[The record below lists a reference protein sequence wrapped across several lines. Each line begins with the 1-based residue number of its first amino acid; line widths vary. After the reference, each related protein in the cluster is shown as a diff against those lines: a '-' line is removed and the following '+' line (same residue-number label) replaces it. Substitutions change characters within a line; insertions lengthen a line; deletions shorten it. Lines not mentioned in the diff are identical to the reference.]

1 MLKKLCGRIK
11 IEMNKTIF
19 TLLFF
24 LQFLPAISQNADSL
38 FSKTLNELIVTA
50 TRTERKLS
58 NVAVPAQLIS
68 QKTIL
73 QTGSLR
79 VNDILSEQTGLFITS
94 SGATSSAGGGVFG
107 NGVQIQGLSPD
118 YTLILLD
125 GEPIIGRQGGVIDL
139 SRLTVNNI
147 RKIEIVKGPS
157 SSLYGSE
164 AMGGVVNIITEQAQ
178 LDKLDASFRYGRF
191 NATDANISAAVKR
204 QKWGLQLFGNRN
216 SSDGFEHD
224 KNTPGK
230 TVDPFHSYTSQLRF
244 SLYPTEKTKISLSG
258 RYFNEIQ
265 ENYFITREISSGNT
279 IAITG
284 DGRVRDMNL
293 NPVIT
298 QQFSNNLRS
307 SLRLYFSRYEY
318 EQTLLKELNKSSYYH
333 DFFQQDFYRAENQTD
348 LTIAKKNF
356 LSAGAG
362 IVHEKLNTTRYTGKR
377 FNDIHY
383 LFLQNEWRANERFT
397 LIGGIRFDDNRAYQS
412 KLSPKLATNYKVNE
426 KLRLKASYGAGF
438 KAPDFRQLFLNFLNT
453 AAGGY
458 VVYGANEITI
468 DELNKQKQQGIISD
482 ILPRANQLALLKP
495 EISKGLNFGAHYSF
509 SDNLNVDLNLF
520 RNDINNLI
528 QVDIIAFR
536 SNAAPVYSYFN
547 VKEAYTQG
555 AELNGNYQF
564 NEKWTLSGGYQFLMT
579 ADKADI
585 KRIKEGTVFTRDIL
599 TNETFKLQRSDY
611 AGLPNRSS
619 HMANA
624 KLFYE
629 NKNNGWSGSLRVIYR
644 SRWGSFDKDGNGIIN
659 RADEFAKSSSL
670 VNIAVSKT
678 IKGFRIQA
686 GVDNLLNYKDV
697 LNLPGQPGTQPYLT
711 VQVNIIKKKKFK

>member
-1 MLKKLCGRIK
+1 MKRSVAVIILIIASQFGFSQGDTTNIKLLD
-11 IEMNKTIF
+11 EMI
-19 TLLFF
+19 L
-24 LQFLPAISQNADSL
+24 
-38 FSKTLNELIVTA
+38 TA

-94 SGATSSAGGGVFG
+94 SGASSSAGGGVFG

-139 SRLTVNNI
+139 SRMTVNNI

-164 AMGGVVNIITEQAQ
+164 AMGGVVNIITEQVQ
-178 LDKLDASFRYGRF
+178 LDKFDASFRYGRF

-204 QKWGLQLFGNRN
+204 QNWGLQLFSNRN
-216 SSDGFEHD
+216 SSDGFDHD
-224 KNTPGK
+224 KTTPGK
-230 TVDPFHSYTSQLRF
+230 TVDPFHSYTSQVRLSF
-244 SLYPTEKTKISLSG
+244 NPTEKTKISLSG
-258 RYFNEIQ
+258 RYFNEMQ
-265 ENYFITREISSGNT
+265 DNYFLTRDISSGNT

-284 DGRVRDMNL
+284 DGKVRDMNL

-298 QQFSNNLRS
+298 QQFSNNLKS

-318 EQTLLKELNKSSYYH
+318 EQTLLRESNKSSYYH
-333 DFFQQDFYRAENQTD
+333 DFFQQDFYRVENQTD
-348 LTIAKKNF
+348 ITIAKKNF

-362 IVHEKLNTTRYTGKR
+362 IVHEKLNTTRYLGKR
-377 FNDIHY
+377 SNDIRY
-383 LFLQNEWRANERFT
+383 LFLQNEWRANEKFT
-397 LIGGIRFDDNRAYQS
+397 LIGGIRFDDNSAYQS
-412 KLSPKLATNYKVNE
+412 RLSPKIAGNYKLNE

-468 DELNKQKQQGIISD
+468 DELHKQKQQGIISE
-482 ILPRANQLALLKP
+482 ILPKANQLQLLKP
-495 EISKGLNFGAHYSF
+495 EISKGLNLGAHYSF
-509 SDNLNVDLNLF
+509 SEKLNVDLNLF
-520 RNDINNLI
+520 RNDIDNLI
-528 QVDIIAFR
+528 QVDVIAFR
-536 SNAAPVYSYFN
+536 NNAAPVYSYFN
-547 VKEAYTQG
+547 VKKAFTQG
-555 AELNGNYQF
+555 LELNSTYRLNDKIQ
-564 NEKWTLSGGYQFLMT
+564 LSGGYQYLRT
-579 ADKADI
+579 ADKEELKKI
-585 KRIKEGTVFTRDIL
+585 KAGTVYTRDIQS
-599 TNETFKLQRSDY
+599 NESFKVHKNDY
-611 AGLPNRSS
+611 AGLPNRSA
-619 HMANA
+619 HMINA
-624 KLFYE
+624 KFFYDDLQS
-629 NKNNGWSGSLRVIYR
+629 GWSGSFRVIYR

-659 RADEFAKSSSL
+659 RVDEFAKGSTL

-678 IKGFRIQA
+678 IKSFRIQA

-697 LNLPGQPGTQPYLT
+697 LNLPGQPGVQPYLT
-711 VQVNIIKKKKFK
+711 LQVNLNKKKKFK